1 MVRIDATTSP
11 GKNGPNHSHYHNC
24 HFIWRNSHKE
34 LFIKTCKIIIMQY
47 QPNFYDFEAVKALGI
62 ADPSVYDFKKIL
74 EW

>member
-1 MVRIDATTSP
+1 MVRIDATTCP

-47 QPNFYDFEAVKALGI
+47 QPNFYDFEGHNATI
-62 ADPSVYDFKKIL
+62 MKIVINKQNP
-74 EW
+74 